1 MLRNFNFAVPTEKTL
16 AKHVSKSKINADHP
30 GVLQHSVET
39 FANAYGEVDCKISL
53 NGKKIAYGFG
63 KKIGDENICGHEE
76 PPTLP
81 ERQKKYENEQGLIA
95 AIEKELIEFLE
106 FLTSDSD
113 LQSLPPPPNV
123 ASIKEKLLCT
133 IQVGNQNIRDLRELV
148 L

>member
-53 NGKKIAYGFG
+53 DGKKIAYGFG
-63 KKIGDENICGHEE
+63 NKIGDENICGHEE

-95 AIEKELIEFLE
+95 AIEKELIEFL
-106 FLTSDSD
+106 TSDSD
-113 LQSLPPPPNV
+113 LQSLPPPQMLHLLKRSFCV
-123 ASIKEKLLCT
+123 QYKLVIKIFET
-133 IQVGNQNIRDLRELV
+133 SES
-148 L
+148 